1 MERKV
6 LHRFLVLTVLVM
18 ALVGLNAHQ
27 AVAGGNGNGPGSLIA
42 PIRTEPGGQTYGRW
56 AVEWMQWAQGTPAAT
71 NPISD
76 LTGESCSQRQVGDVW
91 FLAGSWYNAGHVE
104 RSCEIPAG
112 KSLFFP
118 LINGGYGA
126 FLNDPPDTRTEE
138 FVRKAAACTVPAQ
151 ISVWIDD
158 FKVPRPLQYFT
169 GKSGSLSPLFNLQL
183 PPGNLF
189 SDDTAVIPE
198 LLLSPSAEQGYYLF
212 VQPLPPGKHTIRWV
226 ATGCQPNASQDIIW
240 HLRVAH

>member
-1 MERKV
+1 MERKA
-6 LHRFLVLTVLVM
+6 LHRFLVLTVLAM
-18 ALVGLNAHQ
+18 ALVGLNAPP
-27 AVAGGNGNGPGSLIA
+27 AVAGDYDHDSRPLIA
-42 PIRTEPGGQTYGRW
+42 PIWTEPEGQTYGRW

-91 FLAGSWYNAGHVE
+91 FLAGSWYGAGQVE
-104 RSCEIPAG
+104 RTCEIPAG

-118 LINGGYGA
+118 LINNGYGA
-126 FLNDPPDTRTEE
+126 YLNDPPDTRTEE
-138 FVRKAAACTVPAQ
+138 FVRAQAACTVPAE

-169 GKSGSLSPLFNLQL
+169 GQSGSLSPLFNLQL

-189 SDDTAVIPE
+189 SDDTTVIPE

-212 VQPLPPGKHTIRWV
+212 VQPLHPGRHRIRWV
-226 ATGCQPNASQDIIW
+226 ATGCKPNASQDIIW
-240 HLRVAH
+240 HLTVVH